1 MSISGLVSPNHS
13 LKFGNSGPA
22 VTAAQLA
29 MKGMGYQLGGSGWFG
44 PATDVAVRAIQRRAG
59 IKVDGELGPATAK
72 IIDDAVAHL
81 TGAQPKPDAHTDAAP
96 KVEIDRPL
104 WLEAGIA
111 LIGTKEK
118 PGAGDNQAI
127 IDWAHEEGG
136 DIAKEYTH
144 DSIPWCFEGSTSVM
158 TARGFVRL
166 DQIEDGEPV
175 YQVDDAGNLSLTPS
189 VRIEKEYEGDL
200 FDINHASIRLSCDVG
215 HRWFG
220 AWGSR
225 DSWPKFKTLEALN
238 TAGLTIPAVIGNSAM
253 GVDLSDTELQLLAAF
268 ISDGK
273 NRKANGKGWSIDFE
287 VSKRR
292 KIAALMALCPAH
304 IYVQKKAYGP
314 LTKVPLTVL
323 RFTLPEFFSV
333 VFDEYKVLSHAF
345 VNRLSIEQCRT
356 FLQAYATFDGNG
368 KETVYTSSE
377 PMRNNLVQMAV
388 MAGYMPSV
396 TVRKSMLSDR
406 PSWTIK
412 LGTTKTSRRIEP
424 HQVSRRYFKGKLY
437 CVNVPEGRIIVAG
450 ENHTPILTG
459 NCALFANHCLTK
471 VGLPGT
477 ETLWALDFAG
487 NWPAIKLIGP
497 AVGAFAPMVR
507 SGGGHIIQ
515 IVGKDARGNIMG
527 LGGNQSDSVSIVAFP
542 MSRLNKGFWW
552 PKSVPIP
559 KKIGLGQLPI
569 VSSSGKFSTKES

>member
-144 DSIPWCFEGSTSVM
+144 DSIPWC
-158 TARGFVRL
+158 
-166 DQIEDGEPV
+166 
-175 YQVDDAGNLSLTPS
+175 
-189 VRIEKEYEGDL
+189 
-200 FDINHASIRLSCDVG
+200 
-215 HRWFG
+215 
-220 AWGSR
+220 
-225 DSWPKFKTLEALN
+225 
-238 TAGLTIPAVIGNSAM
+238 
-253 GVDLSDTELQLLAAF
+253 
-268 ISDGK
+268 
-273 NRKANGKGWSIDFE
+273 
-287 VSKRR
+287 
-292 KIAALMALCPAH
+292 
-304 IYVQKKAYGP
+304 
-314 LTKVPLTVL
+314 
-323 RFTLPEFFSV
+323 
-333 VFDEYKVLSHAF
+333 
-345 VNRLSIEQCRT
+345 
-356 FLQAYATFDGNG
+356 
-368 KETVYTSSE
+368 
-377 PMRNNLVQMAV
+377 
-388 MAGYMPSV
+388 
-396 TVRKSMLSDR
+396 
-406 PSWTIK
+406 
-412 LGTTKTSRRIEP
+412 
-424 HQVSRRYFKGKLY
+424 
-437 CVNVPEGRIIVAG
+437 
-450 ENHTPILTG
+450 
-459 NCALFANHCLTK
+459 ALFANHCLTK

-487 NWPAIKLIGP
+487 NWPAVKLIGP

-527 LGGNQSDSVSIVAFP
+527 LGGNQSDQVSIVAFP
-542 MSRLNKGFWW
+542 VSRLNKGFWW

-559 KKIGLGQLPI
+559 KKVGLSQLPI
-569 VSSSGKFSTKES
+569 VSSSGKLSTKES